1 MADLI
6 KEIHDMVVE
15 YKKDAIA
22 EKVDKAINEGK
33 DAESILN
40 DGLIAA
46 MDVVGEKYS
55 TGEVFIPEMLASAK
69 TMKIA
74 LEKIKPHL
82 QKDVVASNKGV
93 VVIGTVKDDIHDIG
107 KNLVAMMLEGAGFE
121 VHDIGIDNSPENF
134 ISKAKEVN
142 AQILGLSALLTTTM
156 PMMKETVEALK
167 DEGLYE
173 KIHVIVGGAPVSQ
186 QYADEIG
193 ARGYAADAVVAVEK
207 IKNLMDY

>member
-22 EKVDKAINEGK
+22 EKVDQALNEGK

-40 DGLIAA
+40 NGLIAA

-74 LEKIKPHL
+74 LEKIKPQL

-142 AQILGLSALLTTTM
+142 AQILGISALLTTTM

-207 IKNLMDY
+207 IKSLLDS